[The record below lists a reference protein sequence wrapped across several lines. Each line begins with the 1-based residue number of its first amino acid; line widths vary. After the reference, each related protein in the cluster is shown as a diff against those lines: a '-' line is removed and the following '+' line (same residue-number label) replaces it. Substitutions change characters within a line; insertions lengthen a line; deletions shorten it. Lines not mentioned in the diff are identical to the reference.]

1 MEHASSNSHKEE
13 DPSPDDAARFRVC
26 TIATKRELPST
37 ILLAQSF
44 AAHHAKIPIAV
55 LIVDATA
62 GDFLSGL
69 PFNVLDSEAIP
80 VGRDTLRRMATYY
93 DAKELSAALKPFLL
107 QHLLDSGDD
116 AVMYLDHDIE
126 VFAPLDDLFTIARD
140 RIVLTPHIT
149 QPMCRDTLGVPD
161 EETFLLH
168 GQFNLGFLAVSDAS
182 RSFLDYW
189 SQRTRL
195 FALDDPGKGYFLDQ
209 RWVDAAPG
217 MFDCSIIRDQTC
229 NVGYW
234 NLHER
239 DLGFDASG
247 TWTVGSRPLR
257 FFSFSGHN
265 PNEPFRLSE
274 NLNGILRVRVD
285 QQPAL
290 RRVLHERAE
299 RVLAV
304 RGTADPQPYG
314 WSRTTGGMQ
323 LTRPIRRLYW
333 DAVRHAEEEAV
344 APPPHAFE
352 DDQGRGFLSWLREP
366 VSPGNPVPRHVYARW
381 EHQPDLQ
388 AAFPDALGADAR
400 RLTKWAREDAAA
412 IHTTPVQ
419 LRAEPSGPTT
429 PLSGVNL
436 LGYLDGEFG
445 VAAAGRMLSRMIS
458 ASGVPVATT
467 LLRTDAHRHRYPY
480 LATIEGA
487 PFDVTI
493 FAVNAAELLHLSQT
507 AQITHYPRRNRVG
520 VWYWEV
526 GVFPDFMR
534 PAFDLVDEVWC
545 ASDHVHAA
553 LTACGATTVRKHPL
567 VIESPSTPTALLR
580 TDLGLPSD
588 RFLYGFVFDYESVL
602 QRKNPIG
609 LIDAYRRAFG
619 PEDDTALV
627 LKAINGARRPD
638 AAAAVREAADE
649 RPDIVFLDQHLDAVQ
664 MRGLFGLL
672 DCYVSLHRSEGLGLT
687 IATAMA
693 AGTPAIATGWSGNLE
708 FMNAQNSVLVPYDLT
723 EVGPGAYPYP
733 PDACWA
739 EPDLDAAAHAMREFY
754 DHPAMAPELGRRG
767 ASTVTANHGVRA
779 AADWFDEQFATLSQR
794 GAEV

>member
-1 MEHASSNSHKEE
+1 MEHAGPYSDKEE
-13 DPSPDDAARFRVC
+13 GASREDAVGWRLC
-26 TIATKRELPST
+26 TIVTERDLSSA
-37 ILLAQSF
+37 ILLAHSF
-44 AAHHAKIPIAV
+44 LAHHPQIPITA
-55 LIVDATA
+55 LIVDAMP

-69 PFNVLDSEAIP
+69 PFDVLDPEALP
-80 VGRDTLRRMATYY
+80 VDRDTFRRMATYY
-93 DAKELSAALKPFLL
+93 DARELSAALKPFLL
-107 QHLLDSGDD
+107 QLLLNNGDD
-116 AVMYLDHDIE
+116 VVMYLDHEIE
-126 VFAPLDDLFTIARD
+126 VFAPLDDLFAMARD
-140 RIVLTPHIT
+140 RLVLTPHIV
-149 QPMCRDTLGVPD
+149 QPMARDILGVPD

-189 SQRTRL
+189 GERTRL
-195 FALDDPGKGYFLDQ
+195 FALDDPANGYFLDQ
-209 RWVDAAPG
+209 RWVDPAPG
-217 MFDCSIIRDQTC
+217 MFDCSIVRDPTC

-239 DLGFDASG
+239 DLDSTASG
-247 TWTVGSRPLR
+247 AWTIGGRPLR
-257 FFSFSGHN
+257 FFHFSGHN

-274 NLNGILRVRVD
+274 HLNGILRVRVD

-290 RRVLHERAE
+290 RRMLNARAE
-299 RVLAV
+299 RVLAL
-304 RGTADPQPYG
+304 RGTADRRPYH
-314 WSRTTGGMQ
+314 WSHTTGGME

-333 DAVRHAEEEAV
+333 DAVRHAGEEAV

-352 DDQGRGFLSWLREP
+352 DDEGRGFLSWLREP
-366 VSPGNPVPRHVYARW
+366 VSPGNPVPRHIYARW
-381 EHQPDLQ
+381 EQRPDLR
-388 AAFPDALGADAR
+388 AAFPDALGADAGG
-400 RLTKWAREDAAA
+400 LAKWAREDASA
-412 IHTTPVQ
+412 IYTTPLA
-419 LRAEPSGPTT
+419 LRVEPSGT
-429 PLSGVNL
+429 PVSLSGVNL

-458 ASGVPVATT
+458 ASGVPLATT
-467 LLRTDAHRHRYPY
+467 LLRTDAHRHRHPY
-480 LATIEGA
+480 LATIEGV

-507 AQITHYPRRNRVG
+507 AEITNYPGRNRVG

-553 LTACGATTVRKHPL
+553 LTASGATAVRKHPL
-567 VIESPSTPTALLR
+567 VIEAPSSPTALLR
-580 TDLGLPSD
+580 TDLGLPTD
-588 RFLYGFVFDYESVL
+588 GFLYGFVFDYESVL

-609 LIDAYRRAFG
+609 LIHAYRRAFG
-619 PEDDTALV
+619 PEDGTALV
-627 LKAINGARRPD
+627 LKTINGGRRPD
-638 AAAAVREAADE
+638 AAAVVREAADQ

-693 AGTPAIATGWSGNLE
+693 AGTPAIATGWSGNME
-708 FMNAQNSVLVPYDLT
+708 FMNSQNSALIPYDLT

-739 EPDLDAAAHAMREFY
+739 EPDLDAAAHAMRELY
-754 DHPAMAPELGRRG
+754 DHPATAHELGRRG
-767 ASTVTANHGVRA
+767 ASTVTANHSVVA
-779 AADWFDEQFATLSQR
+779 AADWFDKQFARLSR
-794 GAEV
+794 LGADV